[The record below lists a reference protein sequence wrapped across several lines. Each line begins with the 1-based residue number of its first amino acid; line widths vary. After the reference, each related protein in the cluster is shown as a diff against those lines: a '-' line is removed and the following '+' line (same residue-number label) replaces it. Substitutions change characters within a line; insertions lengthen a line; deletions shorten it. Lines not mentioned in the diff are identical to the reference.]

1 MAVDVFNIHH
11 LKNHSESDYN
21 NLSLNMDCAILY
33 GWLQTTCAFIGDT
46 ILKLILTYFKY
57 Y

>member
-21 NLSLNMDCAILY
+21 NLSLNVDCAILY
-33 GWLQTTCAFIGDT
+33 GWLQSRLLVLLGDT
-46 ILKLILTYFKY
+46 ILKFILTYFKY
-57 Y
+57 